1 MYHLTEQQE
10 IDICACDKFH
20 QFAGMVSHYL
30 KVPVMISY
38 KKINDPA
45 NIVKR
50 VLVVNNS
57 WQLMTPREQEEV
69 LFFKPD
75 QKLAKKLADRIN
87 KLEK

>member
-1 MYHLTEQQE
+1 MYHLTEEQE
-10 IDICACDKFH
+10 INIYACDKFH
-20 QFAGMVSHYL
+20 QFAGMVSQYL
-30 KVPVMISY
+30 KVPVTISY
-38 KKINDPA
+38 KKIDDPA
-45 NIVKR
+45 NIVKH

-57 WQLMTPREQEEV
+57 WQLMTPAEQEKV